1 MATLI
6 KKDQGE
12 YWQMEIADKKIIAV
26 LPSDVADRSVI
37 VMCNIDGET
46 KNIKCDKI
54 SFI

>member
-12 YWQMEIADKKIIAV
+12 YWQLEIADRNIIAV
-26 LPSDVADRSVI
+26 LPSDVADRSVT
-37 VMCNIDGET
+37 VMCNISGKT
-46 KNIKCDKI
+46 KEIKCDKI